1 MIRTLLLPLL
11 VLLGTGA
18 GHAADLQVSL
28 PTITAPPG
36 ASVFV
41 PITVS
46 PDAGGLGIVS
56 VDFVLPL
63 NASVLSASA
72 SRPDGFLQTWGSPF
86 VSATPSQLAAAAAGV
101 TPVGGTATL
110 LNTLELTVR
119 ADAVVGTDMP
129 LVFTRVRFN
138 EGTPSVELLPGL
150 LRVRANVGVE
160 NAPAAGLSLRVVGA
174 QPAVGPVRLAF
185 RLPRAGDADVTLHD
199 LLGRRVRTLHRGPSE
214 AGAHEVAWDG
224 RDDEGRP
231 VPAGV
236 LLALLRSESGTT
248 TARVLRIR

>member
-1 MIRTLLLPLL
+1 MIRRLLLLPL

-18 GHAADLQVSL
+18 SHAADLQVSL

-63 NASVLSASA
+63 DASVLSASA
-72 SRPDGFLQTWGSPF
+72 SRPDGFLQTWGAPF

-101 TPVGGTATL
+101 TPLAGTATL

-119 ADAVVGTDMP
+119 ADAVVGTDLP
-129 LVFTRVRFN
+129 LAFTRVRFN
-138 EGTPSVELLPGL
+138 EGAPSVELIPGV

-160 NAPAAGLSLRVVGA
+160 DTPAAGLALRVMGA
-174 QPAVGPVRLAF
+174 QPAAGPVRLAF
-185 RLPRAGDADVTLHD
+185 RLPRAGPAEITLHD
-199 LLGRRVRTLHRGPSE
+199 LLGRRVRTLRRGPSE

-224 RDDEGRP
+224 RDEEGRP

-248 TARVLRIR
+248 TARVLRLR